1 MADIDC
7 ENCKYYNT
15 KDNLRACST
24 CNPDIGCS
32 NFQPKT
38 ETREKPMETQK
49 QSIPQELNE
58 LRKST
63 PGKVISVTDTL
74 KQYGHPLY
82 EAFDDAV
89 LQATGGKGR
98 RHGGDA
104 TPFFEQKWYAIAN
117 STGTSGLMY
126 QMIKKAQEACEKEDQ
141 EAFERELLGALVYG
155 GMAYLFAK
163 KHGFKRG

>member
-1 MADIDC
+1 M
-7 ENCKYYNT
+7 EN
-15 KDNLRACST
+15 S
-24 CNPDIGCS
+24 
-32 NFQPKT
+32 
-38 ETREKPMETQK
+38 EQK
-49 QSIPQELNE
+49 E
-58 LRKST
+58 
-63 PGKVISVTDTL
+63 SVVDTL

-82 EAFDDAV
+82 ESFDDAV